1 MSSPLVRQLG
11 QLDNIAAQW
20 ALQDQLLLH
29 MMLKGLFALV
39 LSENPRRTPWRFR
52 QQLKDTTFTQAHM

>member
-11 QLDNIAAQW
+11 QLDNIAGQW

-29 MMLKGLFALV
+29 IMLKGLSALV
-39 LSENPRRTPWRFR
+39 LSENP
-52 QQLKDTTFTQAHM
+52 QKNNVQVQAAD